1 MTTATCSTIR
11 HAGVRGAF
19 DLTQSAS
26 RGFGQREAAPDAAG
40 MRLGFL
46 LDGSFRAA
54 GVAVRQ
60 PRPDELEL
68 TVSGTTQCDVAAAQA
83 LRVLSADVDARGWD
97 ALGSADPVLGR
108 LQAARPG
115 LRPPLFHSAYEAL
128 LWCVLS
134 ARRPHA
140 QGVALRERLNRAHGT
155 VLEIDGMEVP
165 VSPAPEQM
173 LAVASLPSVPEWK
186 LRRMHGVARAAADGR
201 LDTAELRALD
211 PAEASARL
219 RELPGIG
226 PYYAELVVVR
236 ALGHTDVLAA
246 RRARRAGRRGCPAH
260 RQRAAQRGA
269 AAAAHRRMEPVA
281 DVGVC
286 GDARRGPPAA
296 RPGRGAVTGGSGHP
310 ADRGVEIGADA
321 VIA

>member
-155 VLEIDGMEVP
+155 VLEIDGTEVS

-236 ALGHTDVLAA
+236 ALGHTDVLPLGEPAVLAVAGALLTGNGPLSGAQLQQRTAA
-246 RRARRAGRRGCPAH
+246 WSPWRTWACVAM
-260 RQRAAQRGA
+260 RAAGPLLLGPA
-269 AAAAHRRMEPVA
+269 E
-281 DVGVC
+281 
-286 GDARRGPPAA
+286 AR
-296 RPGRGAVTGGSGHP
+296 
-310 ADRGVEIGADA
+310 
-321 VIA
+321 